1 MWTIIILLSATV
13 EYLVPTNPTI
23 IHLYLTEQS
32 IWNNSSDTKQQVYR
46 TIMSEKKETIK
57 VSPRIILTF
66 CLEEFTRLLD
76 GMEESNQRMR
86 GFLNLRDWD

>member
-1 MWTIIILLSATV
+1 
-13 EYLVPTNPTI
+13 
-23 IHLYLTEQS
+23 
-32 IWNNSSDTKQQVYR
+32 
-46 TIMSEKKETIK
+46 MSEKKETIK

-86 GFLNLRDWD
+86 DFLNLRDWD